1 MFLFGSNL
9 AKIDFIFSSNQFAIR
24 TEQKLNIDELAKGL
38 IVIKELEK
46 FLLIHLP
53 SLLSKF
59 LYALRSYTQQ
69 LRVQIFLF
77 CLVWFRIG
85 IGLLQTLLG
94 IELLR
99 LLVFRTNPLHRI
111 IILIIYKYHQLSNFV
126 KNKFSEHIF
135 FLSLL
140 KAEYK
145 PFLLIYC
152 FKYCNV
158 KRLDN

>member
-24 TEQKLNIDELAKGL
+24 AEQKLNIDELAKGL
-38 IVIKELEK
+38 IAIKELEK

-77 CLVWFRIG
+77 CLV
-85 IGLLQTLLG
+85 
-94 IELLR
+94 
-99 LLVFRTNPLHRI
+99 
-111 IILIIYKYHQLSNFV
+111 
-126 KNKFSEHIF
+126 
-135 FLSLL
+135 
-140 KAEYK
+140 
-145 PFLLIYC
+145 
-152 FKYCNV
+152 
-158 KRLDN
+158 